1 MSVDLSVEGIEKGF
15 PGTADAAGRLV
26 LGGVSFTAPAG
37 SVICVLGPSGCGKT
51 TLLRIAA
58 GLESPDRGRVTI
70 GNRAVRGPMREI
82 GYISQESTLLPW
94 RTVLGNVELG
104 LEFAGV
110 PTEGRRATALRHLD
124 LVELAGFDGY
134 HPKQISGGMKQK
146 VALARSL
153 AVEPRVLLMDE
164 PFAAL
169 DAQTRNALQEVLLHV
184 LERTRTTV
192 VFVTHNVDEAVFLG
206 DIVVC
211 LTAQPTRVGKS
222 VEVRVPRPRDRT
234 GPELNALRKELLVF
248 LAAERLKA
256 HPLQGESG
264 LLPPPLVDA
273 RPGNK
278 PDGSRVV

>member
-1 MSVDLSVEGIEKGF
+1 MSVELRVEGVAKAF
-15 PGTADAAGRLV
+15 AAGSERRI

-37 SVICVLGPSGCGKT
+37 SILCVLGPSGCGKT
-51 TLLRIAA
+51 TLLRIIA
-58 GLESPDRGRVTI
+58 GLETPDGGRVTI
-70 GNRAVRGPMREI
+70 GDRVVAGPAPEI
-82 GYISQESTLLPW
+82 GYITQEPTLLPW

-110 PTEGRRATALRHLD
+110 PREKRRATALQHLE

-153 AVEPRVLLMDE
+153 AVEPRVLLLDE

-184 LERTRTTV
+184 LERTHTTV

-206 DIVVC
+206 DAVVC
-211 LTAQPTRVGKS
+211 MTAQPTRVGKF
-222 VEVRVPRPRDRT
+222 VEVHVPRPRDRT
-234 GPELNALRKELLVF
+234 GPELNALRKALLVF
-248 LAAERLKA
+248 LAEERLKA
-256 HPLQGESG
+256 RVAGQEHS
-264 LLPPPLVDA
+264 LLPPPAAA
-273 RPGNK
+273 RSVGMF
-278 PDGSRVV
+278 DGSRAE

>member
-1 MSVDLSVEGIEKGF
+1 MSVDLRVEGVEKRFHGAAD
-15 PGTADAAGRLV
+15 GTGRV
-26 LGGVSFTAPAG
+26 ILGGVSFAAPAG
-37 SVICVLGPSGCGKT
+37 GIVCVLGPSGCGKT
-51 TLLRIAA
+51 TLLRIIA
-58 GLESPDRGRVTI
+58 GLETPDRGRV
-70 GNRAVRGPMREI
+70 AVGDRLVNGPMREI
-82 GYISQESTLLPW
+82 GYITQETTLLPW
-94 RTVLGNVELG
+94 RTVLSNVELG

-110 PTEGRRATALRHLD
+110 PPEQRRATARRHLEF
-124 LVELAGFDGY
+124 VELAGFDDY

-153 AVEPRVLLMDE
+153 AVEPRVLLLDE

-211 LTAQPTRVGKS
+211 MTAQPTRVGTS

-234 GPELNALRKELLVF
+234 GPELNALRKELLAF
-248 LAAERLKA
+248 LTEQRLASRPARGEPEPQLPGSAVASAEKPPEKA
-256 HPLQGESG
+256 R
-264 LLPPPLVDA
+264 A
-273 RPGNK
+273 R
-278 PDGSRVV
+278 